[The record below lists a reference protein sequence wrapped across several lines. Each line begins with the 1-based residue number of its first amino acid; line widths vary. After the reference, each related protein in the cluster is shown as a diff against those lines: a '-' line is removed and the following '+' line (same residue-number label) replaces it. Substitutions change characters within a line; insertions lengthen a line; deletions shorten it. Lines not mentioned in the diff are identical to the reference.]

1 MREIQIL
8 DMVKWL
14 KYYCHNQSMTDAQY
28 KSVARHILNMPTEAR
43 KHFMVTL
50 SNTSDAAGHDEL
62 SNTYGVFQTDTKYEQ
77 TFGKNRTTKIWVV
90 IKREG
95 NRILI
100 RDCDYTVHVK
110 TVCVCDETNTE
121 YIDFETGRLSAKH
134 INITVWGVW
143 E

>member
-14 KYYCHNQSMTDAQY
+14 KYYCPNHTMTDAQY

-50 SNTSDAAGHDEL
+50 SNTSEAAGHQEL
-62 SNTYGVFQTDTKYEQ
+62 SGTYGVFQTDTKYTQ
-77 TFGKNRTTKIWVV
+77 YLDNKTKIWVV
-90 IKREG
+90 IKRDG
-95 NRILI
+95 NKILI

-121 YIDFETGRLSAKH
+121 YIEFKTGRLSAEH
-134 INITVWGVW
+134 IKITVWGIW